1 MLNEDKSPMNLVNIK
16 KQLLANK
23 GKDGKTAGQESPRI
37 DIRRP
42 PRLPNNSQQN
52 ATTDE
57 KPGKPPLKQQ
67 DAEQNKEAE
76 AQEELQTPRALND
89 LENGDVSVHGA
100 AGEKSSKSN
109 KFKTEAKENNGGKT
123 SAADAPAQAATE
135 VKSVRDANS
144 ARAKSFR

>member
-1 MLNEDKSPMNLVNIK
+1 MNLVNIK

-23 GKDGKTAGQESPRI
+23 DTDGKTAVQESPRM

-42 PRLPNNSQQN
+42 PRQPNSTAAAQSSS
-52 ATTDE
+52 
-57 KPGKPPLKQQ
+57 GKPPLKQQ

-89 LENGDVSVHGA
+89 LENGDVAVHGA
-100 AGEKSSKSN
+100 AGEKGSKSN

-123 SAADAPAQAATE
+123 AEADSPAQAATE